1 MMRSAMLLV
10 RGGRCRLRAVD
21 CARALAD
28 WETDW
33 MTLRCAIEAEVEELS
48 GGVEAVAGFG
58 IIDLALHDVDEET
71 DY

>member
-1 MMRSAMLLV
+1 MMRSASSWF
-10 RGGRCRLRAVD
+10 RGERLRAVD

-33 MTLRCAIEAEVEELS
+33 MTACAPSKPRLRSCRAAS
-48 GGVEAVAGFG
+48 RRWQGFG